1 MSKPRRQ
8 KEERQEDLEP
18 TFGERIVAPPLVLRV
33 RRWLREEYER
43 LVPINECYE
52 RVAVRI
58 FQEGLELE
66 VLKLSRGDFYRETL
80 ATSPRAVFDRLGAQ
94 EVLWGFWKPAGWKP
108 PRRRS
113 P

>member
-1 MSKPRRQ
+1 
-8 KEERQEDLEP
+8 
-18 TFGERIVAPPLVLRV
+18 
-33 RRWLREEYER
+33 
-43 LVPINECYE
+43 
-52 RVAVRI
+52 VRI

-108 PRRRS
+108 PPASLPINQSSILGTSSNRGNTGEVLTTL
-113 P
+113 